1 MSRIRFD
8 YYGRLAREIEDP
20 TVIGG
25 RYTIQRRAERLIVID
40 VIQKLDIRP
49 DDRLLEIGC
58 GPGNLLIPLSFM
70 VQSAVGIDHPDV
82 CKFLQTRFTD
92 PKIQTIGCNFLDYE
106 PAADEAF
113 DKVLVY
119 GVVNTLSD
127 YDEAIEFIDKAVGL
141 VAAGGRFLLGD
152 IANINR
158 KERFLQSETGKEF
171 ESEWQKQLACASQP
185 SGQSTHPIDKDVL
198 QQTDRFVVSLMER
211 YRARGYDTFV
221 MAQPADLPFGRT
233 REDLLVAR
241 QPQ

>member
-1 MSRIRFD
+1 MSRIKFD
-8 YYGRLAREIEDP
+8 NYGRLAREIEDP

-25 RYTIQRRAERLIVID
+25 RYTIQRRAERLIVMD

-92 PKIQTIGCNFLDYE
+92 PKIQTFGCNFLDYE

-119 GVVNTLSD
+119 SVVNTLSD
-127 YDEAIEFIDKAVGL
+127 HDEAIEFIDKAVGL
-141 VAAGGRFLLGD
+141 VTAGGRFLLGD

-158 KERFLQSETGKEF
+158 KERFLRSETGQTF
-171 ESEWQKQLACASQP
+171 ESEWQKKLACAPQP
-185 SGQSTHPIDKDVL
+185 SGQSTHPIDKSFL
-198 QQTDRFVVSLMER
+198 QQTDRFIVSLMER

-221 MAQPADLPFGRT
+221 MAQPAELPFGRT
-233 REDLLVAR
+233 REDLLIVL
-241 QPQ
+241 PPK

>member
-1 MSRIRFD
+1 MSRISYD
-8 YYGRLAREIEDP
+8 NYGRLAREIEDP

-25 RYTIQRRAERLIVID
+25 RYANQHRAERLIVMD

-119 GVVNTLSD
+119 SVVNTLSD
-127 YDEAIEFIDKAVGL
+127 HDEAIEFIDKAVGL
-141 VAAGGRFLLGD
+141 VTAGGRFLLGD

-158 KERFLQSETGKEF
+158 KKRFLQSETGKEF
-171 ESEWQKQLACASQP
+171 EAEWQNKLACAPQP
-185 SGQSTHPIDKDVL
+185 SGQSTHPIDKNVL
-198 QQTDRFVVSLMER
+198 QQTDRFVVLLMER

-221 MAQPADLPFGRT
+221 MAQPTELPFGRS
-233 REDLLVAR
+233 REDFLVVL
-241 QPQ
+241 PPN